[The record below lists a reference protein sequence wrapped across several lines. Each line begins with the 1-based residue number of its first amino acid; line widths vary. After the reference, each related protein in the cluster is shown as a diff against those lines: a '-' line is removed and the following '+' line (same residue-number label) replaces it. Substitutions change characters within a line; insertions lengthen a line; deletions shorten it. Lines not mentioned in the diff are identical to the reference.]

1 VCKWWICQ
9 AANPDLG
16 KLSEQELQCRFLECE
31 GQIATLLWALHSQ
44 PNRYTVHS
52 VAGTRSSKLITSS
65 QSVTSPPKKE
75 LKKKKSVIT
84 KNLFLLKTFC
94 SRISI
99 NLLTVNKFTKNLKYT
114 INKLKRANLYQ
125 FLLFC
130 LVVTRRTTHPQKRF
144 HGRKMYK
151 NGFWGAEGVV
161 GKRKRLEMSFYATL
175 QEALH

>member
-1 VCKWWICQ
+1 M
-9 AANPDLG
+9 
-16 KLSEQELQCRFLECE
+16 S
-31 GQIATLLWALHSQ
+31 T
-44 PNRYTVHS
+44 
-52 VAGTRSSKLITSS
+52 
-65 QSVTSPPKKE
+65 KKSF
-75 LKKKKSVIT
+75 KINKSVIT
-84 KNLFLLKTFC
+84 KNLFLLTTFC

-114 INKLKRANLYQ
+114 IKKLKCANLYQ

-130 LVVTRRTTHPQKRF
+130 LVATRRTTHPQKRF